1 MRSGFKTSTTGEE
14 LENSP
19 AAIREASASSEE
31 PVLVAAA
38 VRSAVRSFTYSLT
51 RCSSASAFTSASPS
65 SMTRRAPVARPAL
78 PAGLGSQPACRSL
91 KRLLLARGCGSNALA
106 ALGEA
111 ASAI

>member
-1 MRSGFKTSTTGEE
+1 
-14 LENSP
+14 
-19 AAIREASASSEE
+19 
-31 PVLVAAA
+31 
-38 VRSAVRSFTYSLT
+38 
-51 RCSSASAFTSASPS
+51 
-65 SMTRRAPVARPAL
+65 MTRRAPVARPAL